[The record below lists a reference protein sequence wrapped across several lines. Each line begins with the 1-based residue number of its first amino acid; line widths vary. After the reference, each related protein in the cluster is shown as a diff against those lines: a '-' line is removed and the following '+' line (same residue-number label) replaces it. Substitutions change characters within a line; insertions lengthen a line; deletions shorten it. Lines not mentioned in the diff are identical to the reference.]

1 MDRKSRIILLVA
13 PALLGCTSAHAED
26 WPMWRYDAQR
36 TAASSRSAAMRHMK
50 MLRDARMTW
59 CVCGCR
65 SPWANEV
72 QYTGLNEAATEEN
85 DNGIL
90 CWIGRVRQRN
100 VDLYYG

>member
-1 MDRKSRIILLVA
+1 MS
-13 PALLGCTSAHAED
+13 GQFE
-26 WPMWRYDAQR
+26 
-36 TAASSRSAAMRHMK
+36 
-50 MLRDARMTW
+50 RMTW

-85 DNGIL
+85 DYGIL

-100 VDLYYG
+100 VNLYTG